1 MRHGFFCLK
10 KPMKE
15 VDDKSVKEEK
25 RREEKRKSSPVMGGL
40 LEMPGLAVCS
50 CYVLILLIPHY
61 WLNLTN
67 FLLSFLEVLTKFL
80 HELRD

>member
-1 MRHGFFCLK
+1 
-10 KPMKE
+10 
-15 VDDKSVKEEK
+15 
-25 RREEKRKSSPVMGGL
+25 MGGL